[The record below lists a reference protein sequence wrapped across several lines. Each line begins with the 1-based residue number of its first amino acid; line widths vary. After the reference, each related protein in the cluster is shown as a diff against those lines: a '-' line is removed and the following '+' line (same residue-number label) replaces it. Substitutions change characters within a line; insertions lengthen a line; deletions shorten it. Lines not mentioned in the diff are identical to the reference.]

1 MSFLLCVLG
10 SLGESAMLFTGDILC
25 NNWIIFHCGFVFNCM
40 VDIEIKLFTSSFNQP
55 DGLCE
60 IILHPGGAMLET
72 WISFI
77 FVL

>member
-1 MSFLLCVLG
+1 
-10 SLGESAMLFTGDILC
+10 MLSTGDILC
-25 NNWIIFHCGFVFNCM
+25 NNWIIFHCGFVFQCI

-72 WISFI
+72 
-77 FVL
+77 

>member
-1 MSFLLCVLG
+1 
-10 SLGESAMLFTGDILC
+10 MLFTGDILC
-25 NNWIIFHCGFVFNCM
+25 NIWCM